1 MTIEHK
7 IETITK
13 GNDPII
19 TAKSCSYADIG
30 NILVSSGSKAIFIDG
45 VASVVLLG
53 YFVPPQLTLANVA
66 IASSA
71 AFVSYTI
78 REYATKCLNDAQ
90 YPGGVVGGILK
101 YSIKSNNPAFG
112 AINNLGYEFCNYHK
126 LNGDACVITLEAG
139 EEVAKHLLG
148 MDQISVT
155 SALLNG
161 IIISA
166 TLITSVNLVYLP
178 LDQHVKAALNFT
190 AEEAVVN
197 VTIPK
202 NQCDVNFEQSS
213 NYFSNSVCL
222 LGEDDTA

>member
-19 TAKSCSYADIG
+19 TAKSCSYADIV

-78 REYATKCLNDAQ
+78 REYVQNALMTHNIPVELL
-90 YPGGVVGGILK
+90 VV
-101 YSIKSNNPAFG
+101 F
-112 AINNLGYEFCNYHK
+112 
-126 LNGDACVITLEAG
+126 
-139 EEVAKHLLG
+139 
-148 MDQISVT
+148 
-155 SALLNG
+155 
-161 IIISA
+161 
-166 TLITSVNLVYLP
+166 
-178 LDQHVKAALNFT
+178 
-190 AEEAVVN
+190 
-197 VTIPK
+197 
-202 NQCDVNFEQSS
+202 
-213 NYFSNSVCL
+213 
-222 LGEDDTA
+222 